1 MTRLPLVRSLLIS
14 LLLLGAAGAQ
24 QLALP
29 SLATSAPLLAFLPP
43 APLAADLRPWGAQVG
58 ASMPPRAV
66 TAGRLTSGARA
77 EGAQGPAPSP
87 RSAALGPWGPQ
98 GGASISG
105 ARAEGA
111 QGPAPSPRSAALGP
125 WGPQGGASISGARA
139 EGAQGPAPSNADF
152 PAAGLPQRHPM
163 AIQYPPGYYTRL
175 KIHKIA
181 SFATLPLFAAEVAL
195 GTSLYNNPQQR
206 GGRKAAHGLIGAG
219 IVGLFGVNTVTGLWN
234 LYDARNDPS
243 SHGLVLAHSLLMLVA
258 DAGFVATSMSG
269 PKTRGPEAVNFH
281 SQALRHRN
289 LAYFSIG
296 IATVG
301 YALMLFRHH

>member
-66 TAGRLTSGARA
+66 TAGRL
-77 EGAQGPAPSP
+77 
-87 RSAALGPWGPQ
+87 
-98 GGASISG
+98 
-105 ARAEGA
+105 
-111 QGPAPSPRSAALGP
+111 
-125 WGPQGGASISGARA
+125 ISGARA

-152 PAAGLPQRHPM
+152 PAGGLPQRHPM